1 MGRSTDHGAA
11 VGSELTVTGGKYGLA
26 VSLEELEEGARVLET
41 VGRDAAETAVLV
53 GATAV
58 DPSMALAGMVAPAE
72 YLAAEAAILDC
83 AGHHGAAGIS
93 ARVLATA
100 EATRAAVM
108 LYREGEQ
115 AAEELFDLTVTSVG
129 VAIGAS
135 VPTPALAVG
144 LLAPLVP
151 RLPVIGDPITAA
163 AVGVG
168 LGLGQ
173 EVDEL
178 LVDVPGLVP
187 AVAEGFDGLI
197 IGLGLGTPALGTWL
211 RWRSGRLGVP
221 YPPRTQREA
230 LQVVIAA
237 TDGIALD
244 ESDHK
249 VRVVPH
255 PVGDGH
261 VPRSVADLV
270 DDSGPT
276 SGGSRVRVI
285 GVPRS
290 DGSWTWVVDIPGTQ
304 TFAPQAGE
312 NPWDLT
318 SNVLLAAGRQTLT
331 TKAVTRALADA
342 QQRTGSTGRSRVLL
356 GGRSQGGLTAAALAA
371 NPSFRR
377 RFHVTHVV
385 TAGAPVADLDV
396 PDDVSVLSLEHTE
409 DLVPGLDGADNPDRE
424 SWVTVER
431 EVGDVLGPDDG
442 ATDAHDSELYAQTAH
457 LVDESHDPSLVA
469 WREGASA
476 YLDGA
481 GGEPVVIDYAVDRV
495 PIPSSAVAGS
505 SP

>member
-1 MGRSTDHGAA
+1 MSG
-11 VGSELTVTGGKYGLA
+11 ELTVTGGKYGLA
-26 VSLEELEEGARVLET
+26 VSLEELEEGAHVLET
-41 VGRDAAETAVLV
+41 VGRDVAETAVHV
-53 GATAV
+53 GATAI
-58 DPSMALAGMVAPAE
+58 DPALALAGMLAPAE
-72 YLAAEAAILDC
+72 YLGAEAAILDC
-83 AGHHGAAGIS
+83 AGSHGAAGVS

-100 EATRAAVM
+100 EATRAAV
-108 LYREGEQ
+108 LFYREGER
-115 AAEELFDLTVTSVG
+115 AVEELFDLTVTSVG
-129 VAIGAS
+129 VTVGAS
-135 VPTPALAVG
+135 VPTPALAIG

-151 RLPVIGDPITAA
+151 QLPIVGDPISAA
-163 AVGVG
+163 ALGVG

-187 AVAEGFDGLI
+187 AVADGFDGLI

-211 RWRSGRLGVP
+211 RWRSGRLGAA
-221 YPPRTQREA
+221 YPPRTQQEA
-230 LQVVIAA
+230 LQVVLAA

-244 ESDHK
+244 ESDHE

-255 PVGDGH
+255 PVERGRA
-261 VPRSVADLV
+261 PRGVADLV

-285 GVPRS
+285 GVPRP
-290 DGSWTWVVDIPGTQ
+290 DDSWTWVVDVPGTQ
-304 TFAPQAGE
+304 TFTPQAGKT
-312 NPWDLT
+312 PWDLT

-331 TKAVTRALADA
+331 TKAVARALDDA
-342 QQRTGSTGRSRVLL
+342 QQRTGSAGRSRVLL

-371 NPSFRR
+371 DPAFRR

-385 TAGAPVADLDV
+385 TAGAPVAGLDV
-396 PDDVSVLSLEHTE
+396 PEEVSVLSLEHTE

-442 ATDAHDSELYAQTAH
+442 ATDAHASEIYTQTAH
-457 LVDESHDPSLVA
+457 LVDESDDPSLVA
-469 WREGASA
+469 WREDAGDFI
-476 YLDGA
+476 DGA

-495 PIPSSAVAGS
+495 PITSPAVAGS